1 MAGRIPPGTCW
12 GWGPGSLLRER
23 GSLNWV
29 RDPREGRERADG
41 SHTRLCHLCDQ
52 GLQTEQ
58 DAVPPAPGVRPLQ
71 VPPHLEETWDRAWP
85 SEATRQ
91 LAGGWEAAGG
101 WPNPVRLRPPG
112 LQGLGAAGTA
122 VQSQREVPLS
132 LCGLVNCT
140 HTASGGKP
148 DLGVGVVGGQGGQCF
163 FSKRKQYPKR
173 TEGRG
178 PAGWRGRVSSGE
190 EARAAS
196 WRPQHCPAGQ
206 WTLWLAVSDAHQ
218 GKHPPRRKTSPLPN
232 LTRLG
237 SHPYVGHSNTP
248 PVTFP
253 EGNTDGVSL

>member
-1 MAGRIPPGTCW
+1 MALTHDYATCVTRGSRQSRTPSPPPQGSGPCRRLRTWKRHGVEPGLRGHQAAGWGLGGSRGAVLWGRHPAGR
-12 GWGPGSLLRER
+12 
-23 GSLNWV
+23 
-29 RDPREGRERADG
+29 
-41 SHTRLCHLCDQ
+41 
-52 GLQTEQ
+52 
-58 DAVPPAPGVRPLQ
+58 
-71 VPPHLEETWDRAWP
+71 
-85 SEATRQ
+85 
-91 LAGGWEAAGG
+91 

-132 LCGLVNCT
+132 LCGLVNCV

-148 DLGVGVVGGQGGQCF
+148 DLGVGVVGGRGGQCF

-196 WRPQHCPAGQ
+196 RHPQHCPAGQ

-232 LTRLG
+232 LTTLG